1 MEDSGEIKTDKKGV
15 PATEEFTNETNH
27 PKPSKRKFTL
37 VAVTAIG
44 LIGIAVGIVGI
55 IIISMKNSETARLE
69 QQIIEKDVIIAEL
82 QKAPTENDKDAAEN
96 GTSAINRNP
105 LLHLDAGKC
114 LNCYDTPPTWS
125 IVDGLSGKPFA
136 FPRGFNLTT
145 DGSKVMGTISWDELS
160 GIYSPYFKIEKT
172 GIESIEI
179 NFSTKVNDI
188 YASGFGQVIGY
199 ETLLFLMEDGTVEYI
214 PVVKAMQEKMSQSC
228 GKIPGVEN
236 IVKFYTTSGYGGVNL
251 LGQRADGDYYN
262 LSTILLDIGDYQY

>member
-96 GTSAINRNP
+96 GREVPAAVR
-105 LLHLDAGKC
+105 C
-114 LNCYDTPPTWS
+114 
-125 IVDGLSGKPFA
+125 
-136 FPRGFNLTT
+136 
-145 DGSKVMGTISWDELS
+145 
-160 GIYSPYFKIEKT
+160 
-172 GIESIEI
+172 
-179 NFSTKVNDI
+179 
-188 YASGFGQVIGY
+188 
-199 ETLLFLMEDGTVEYI
+199 
-214 PVVKAMQEKMSQSC
+214 
-228 GKIPGVEN
+228 PGRE
-236 IVKFYTTSGYGGVNL
+236 
-251 LGQRADGDYYN
+251 R
-262 LSTILLDIGDYQY
+262 